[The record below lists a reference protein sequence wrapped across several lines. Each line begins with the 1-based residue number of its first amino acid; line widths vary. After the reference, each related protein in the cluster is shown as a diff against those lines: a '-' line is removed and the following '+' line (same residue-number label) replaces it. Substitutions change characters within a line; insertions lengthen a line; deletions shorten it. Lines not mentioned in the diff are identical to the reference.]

1 MDTIL
6 LKGIRAIDAEN
17 DFIADIYI
25 ADGKIKHVADSIEMK
40 ADIEIDGTGLAEL
53 HRMKSLLL
61 FFRANRSGL
70 QGHCHIFLHRKCGQ
84 GL

>member
-40 ADIEIDGTGLAEL
+40 ADIEIDGTGLAVMPSFFDNAGYTKIL
-53 HRMKSLLL
+53 SLAPESL
-61 FFRANRSGL
+61 
-70 QGHCHIFLHRKCGQ
+70 
-84 GL
+84 